1 MKLHTDVTEEMR
13 GLIFKKKV
21 LRMAYR
27 LELSSEE
34 EVKYKAHP
42 EIAKFPMATG
52 TFVGNY
58 KQECNVGD
66 VVRGRTGDLASA
78 FDSIGNQA
86 AFEQALREGC
96 AKLKNYFDR
105 IGQIQSGPSTVEF

>member
-1 MKLHTDVTEEMR
+1 MKLHTNVTEETR

-27 LELSSEE
+27 LELSPEE

-42 EIAKFPMATG
+42 EIAKFPMAAG
-52 TFVGNY
+52 IFVGNY
-58 KQECNVGD
+58 ASECYVGD
-66 VVRGRTGDLASA
+66 VVEGRTGDLASA
-78 FDSIGNQA
+78 FDNISNQA

-96 AKLKNYFDR
+96 AKLKAYYDR
-105 IGQIQSGPSTVEF
+105 IGEIQSGPSTIEF